1 MSGVP
6 ATRAEATS
14 GLRRHTCSS
23 LRGAHRRPLYV
34 GKGSP
39 PHSLGTKW
47 GPEGSAEGLR
57 VEHTT
62 PSPVLH
68 LQSLW
73 DCLLTPQP
81 WPGQSGRG
89 GTAGPV
95 HTATAAELLQG
106 TGHDCRK
113 APWSPVSRRLC
124 FLFLHEGPMMPL
136 TGSPCSSTSKA
147 GGISWVA
154 PLGDL
159 LKLRGDLGG
168 FSSPVFYE
176 PPPPAHFRNPHC
188 FPPTSSS
195 FPPPLGEEL
204 LAHQSSVLRSILPV
218 AARELGASR
227 PLPGADFISRL
238 FVGAT
243 SRPISGSP
251 SPPHGIITSPTCLD
265 SDLGCP
271 QGSPVGSALGPPA

>member
-14 GLRRHTCSS
+14 GLRSHTCSS
-23 LRGAHRRPLYV
+23 LRGAHRCPLYV

-39 PHSLGTKW
+39 LHSLGTKW

-89 GTAGPV
+89 GTPGPV

-113 APWSPVSRRLC
+113 APWSPVSRHLC
-124 FLFLHEGPMMPL
+124 FLL
-136 TGSPCSSTSKA
+136 
-147 GGISWVA
+147 
-154 PLGDL
+154 
-159 LKLRGDLGG
+159 
-168 FSSPVFYE
+168 SSPQGCGPQSTLLPTRAPRAGLLSTLVDSA
-176 PPPPAHFRNPHC
+176 PGDKQSTPRN
-188 FPPTSSS
+188 
-195 FPPPLGEEL
+195 
-204 LAHQSSVLRSILPV
+204 I
-218 AARELGASR
+218 
-227 PLPGADFISRL
+227 
-238 FVGAT
+238 
-243 SRPISGSP
+243 
-251 SPPHGIITSPTCLD
+251 
-265 SDLGCP
+265 
-271 QGSPVGSALGPPA
+271 